1 MKLAY
6 NEITPKK
13 YIDLD
18 GIPYEVLSSAV
29 SRKQQRKPVNQ
40 TKLKNLIN
48 GKQSGKSFQQ
58 SDKVEEADIEFR
70 KIKYLYQN
78 REEFW
83 FCEEN
88 NPSDRFKVDQDTV
101 SIKFLKENSLI
112 EAMFFGDK
120 VIGVTLPMKID
131 LKVIEAPPANKGNT
145 VSGANKPVKVETGD
159 FVTVPIFIKE
169 GDIIRVNTGKGEYV
183 ERVSN

>member
-1 MKLAY
+1 MKLSY
-6 NEITPKK
+6 NEIVPKK
-13 YIDLD
+13 YINLE

-58 SDKVEEADIEFR
+58 SDKVDEAEIEFK

-78 REEFW
+78 RGEFW
-83 FCEEN
+83 FCEEDK
-88 NPSDRFKVDQDTV
+88 PSARFKVGQNTI
-101 SIKFLKENSLI
+101 SLKFLKENSLI
-112 EAMFFGDK
+112 EAMFFDDK
-120 VIGVTLPMKID
+120 VIGVSLPTKID
-131 LKVIEAPPANKGNT
+131 LKVVEAPPANKGNT
-145 VSGANKPVKVETGD
+145 VSGANKPVKLETGD

-169 GDIIRVNTGKGEYV
+169 GDVIRVNTEKGEYV
-183 ERVSN
+183 ERISN